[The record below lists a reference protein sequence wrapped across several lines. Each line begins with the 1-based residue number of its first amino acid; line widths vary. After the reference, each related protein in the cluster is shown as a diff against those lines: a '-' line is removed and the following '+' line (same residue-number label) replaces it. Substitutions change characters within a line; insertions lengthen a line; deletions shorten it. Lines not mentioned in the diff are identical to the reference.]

1 MLTKYEVEEDS
12 IENESAKIDI
22 SKSALDRA
30 REQARQNI
38 LEYIRNAE
46 TLQISANELRVREL
60 NATPVRIDATP
71 YVNYAEIGEP
81 ISREEYRIIYDEPIR
96 LGYEPYTADMAN
108 NLMPPEATYH
118 GPYDVQ
124 PEGWHTTPLASI

>member
-12 IENESAKIDI
+12 IENESVKIDI
-22 SKSALDRA
+22 SKSAVDTVI
-30 REQARQNI
+30 EQARQNI
-38 LEYIRNAE
+38 LEYIRNA
-46 TLQISANELRVREL
+46 Q
-60 NATPVRIDATP
+60 VRIDTTP

-96 LGYEPYTADMAN
+96 LGYDPYTADLAN
-108 NLMPPEATYH
+108 NLISPEVTYH